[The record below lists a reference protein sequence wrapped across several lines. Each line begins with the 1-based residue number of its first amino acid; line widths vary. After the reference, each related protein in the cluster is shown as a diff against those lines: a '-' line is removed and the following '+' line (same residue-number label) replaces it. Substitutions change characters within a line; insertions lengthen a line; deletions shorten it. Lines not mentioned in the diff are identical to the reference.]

1 MNERIV
7 DFNEADDA
15 TFAFLREHGLL
26 SGARRR
32 RHLVNNPDALAELVA
47 DGLGYSVL
55 PDDFAGPF
63 LEEGRLVDLFPG
75 RTLDQ
80 EIALAWYPR
89 HEMPGYFR
97 ALIDGVE

>member
-1 MNERIV
+1 VNERIV

-32 RHLVNNPDALAELVA
+32 SHLVNNPDALAELVA